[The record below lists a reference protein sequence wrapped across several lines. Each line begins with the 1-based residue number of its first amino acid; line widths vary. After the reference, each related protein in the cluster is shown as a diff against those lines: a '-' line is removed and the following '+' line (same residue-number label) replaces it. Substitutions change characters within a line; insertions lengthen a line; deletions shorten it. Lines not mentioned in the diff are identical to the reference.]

1 MTSCNYHLINDGF
14 TNIGADLQDIA
25 LKLDNLDVSLSIN
38 ELDVDLDN
46 LEQQLI
52 INNKLMLLNAIGT
65 DIMSEED
72 QVAAYTAIKEEL
84 FASSDSTDEQA
95 NVEEG
100 N

>member
-14 TNIGADLQDIA
+14 MSIDDDLQEIA
-25 LKLDNLDVSLSIN
+25 SKLDTLDVSLKID

-65 DIMSEED
+65 DIMSEDD
-72 QVAAYTAIKEEL
+72 QVTAYTAIKEQL
-84 FASSDSTDEQA
+84 FA
-95 NVEEG
+95 G